1 MGNIMPME
9 YQIDALPT
17 PHFANFVGNFV
28 MYYNVSSC
36 VVRNIGG
43 DSINIYSTI
52 VVLSTISITKI
63 YPCNGTNVTQQS
75 DQINGYCTTRNE

>member
-1 MGNIMPME
+1 ME

-17 PHFANFVGNFV
+17 PHFANYVGKSI
-28 MYYNVSSC
+28 MYYIVSSC
-36 VVRNIGG
+36 VISHFGG

-63 YPCNGTNVTQQS
+63 YPCNGINVTQQS
-75 DQINGYCTTRNE
+75 DQISGYCTTRNE